1 MKRII
6 VEYEKC
12 DGCKNC
18 SVACMQAHRKDTG
31 TVYDLDLTNPE
42 NESRNFILKDK
53 NGNYRPIFSR
63 HCDEPECV
71 LSCMSGALKKDE
83 ATGLVTYDE
92 KKCGSCFMCVMNCPF
107 GVLKP
112 DNVTRTKVIKCD
124 FCQEAGGEPSCVK
137 ACPKQAIH
145 VEEV

>member
-1 MKRII
+1 MRRII

-18 SVACMQAHRKDTG
+18 SVACMQAHRKTPG

-42 NESRNFILKDK
+42 NESRNFIYQAAD
-53 NGNYRPIFSR
+53 GTYRPIFC

-71 LSCMSGALKKDE
+71 LSCMSGALKKDPDS
-83 ATGLVTYDE
+83 GLVTYDE
-92 KKCGSCFMCVMNCPF
+92 NRCGSCFMCVMNCPF

-112 DNVTRTKVIKCD
+112 DRVTKTKVIKCD
-124 FCQEAGGEPSCVK
+124 FCARDGGEPNCVK
-137 ACPKQAIH
+137 SCPKGAIH